1 MEWHRAIPTEVDPWS
16 RPFSFW
22 DRPWKQVC
30 AESLSCGSQSCRAKS
45 FGSVWQHLCA
55 KAHTRGHPDREII
68 KKWEAEA
75 ARGEVYTP
83 LVVDPNWVSGLAE
96 LEQQAKLKESMRLVL
111 KEDSDEEGQE
121 AGEESTGTN
130 DTQIS
135 VAQHFEVE
143 VSEEKYVKGLT
154 KYKPPA
160 EEKKAEEGVPRAEDS
175 KAPEEKKKEDSGT
188 PAQEEEEKKNEDVAD
203 QEKEDEKKKDLDPED
218 KTTKVEAEDPETEVP
233 KPTESKPVEVSTD
246 PSVKESG
253 ATVTP
258 TEVPVP
264 PAPID
269 PMPPPAVETPA
280 ETPSASEPPAEVSAV
295 ASTISGVHEGGEVP
309 GSGITTTGHT
319 VPDPNL
325 EVCQGCYGAGMAEVE
340 MNRAIRILRTAHLVQ
355 VKEENMNDPVTDHEG
370 PASRLDSTIAQDV
383 SYVKGSHTHIVVEF
397 CCSGDSEMKQASRKI
412 GSFYIGVHARMQC
425 ADVRQEVVKL
435 LRVASSS
442 MTYKGKKKDCS
453 VHVHVSLPCTGG
465 SPLLNFCTN
474 QVREQHT
481 ADFKELL
488 GCLDAYFDACRK
500 YDSKVTITFE
510 LPHNNRYWKLC
521 EIKEFRNRFGLDHEG
536 IVSCCH
542 RLDFVR

>member
-1 MEWHRAIPTEVDPWS
+1 MERS
-16 RPFSFW
+16 R
-22 DRPWKQVC
+22 Q
-30 AESLSCGSQSCRAKS
+30 
-45 FGSVWQHLCA
+45 
-55 KAHTRGHPDREII
+55 
-68 KKWEAEA
+68 
-75 ARGEVYTP
+75 
-83 LVVDPNWVSGLAE
+83 
-96 LEQQAKLKESMRLVL
+96 
-111 KEDSDEEGQE
+111 EDSQ
-121 AGEESTGTN
+121 
-130 DTQIS
+130 
-135 VAQHFEVE
+135 
-143 VSEEKYVKGLT
+143 
-154 KYKPPA
+154 
-160 EEKKAEEGVPRAEDS
+160 
-175 KAPEEKKKEDSGT
+175 APEEKKKEDSGT
-188 PAQEEEEKKNEDVAD
+188 AAQEEGEKKSEDVAS

-233 KPTESKPVEVSTD
+233 KPTESKPVEVSTE

-280 ETPSASEPPAEVSAV
+280 EIPSASEPPAEVSAV
-295 ASTISGVHEGGEVP
+295 VPTISGVHEGGEVP
-309 GSGITTTGHT
+309 GSGIATTGQT
-319 VPDPNL
+319 VPDRNL
-325 EVCQGCYGAGMAEVE
+325 EVCQGCYGTGMAEVE

-370 PASRLDSTIAQDV
+370 PASRLDSTISQDV
-383 SYVKGSHTHIVVEF
+383 SYVVEL

-412 GSFYIGVHARMQC
+412 GPFYIGVHARMQC

-488 GCLDAYFDACRK
+488 GCLDAYFDAFRK

-510 LPHNNRYWKLC
+510 LPHNNRYWKSFG
-521 EIKEFRNRFGLDHEG
+521 EDWTNDREAISSRFQ
-536 IVSCCH
+536 
-542 RLDFVR
+542 